1 MLGKAADHFM
11 RAQANEQVLAMTPN
25 GGGKGYNPPD
35 QERSGT
41 PHVMMRR
48 GMTAPSSQ
56 KVVVSGA
63 LPGMGKLQVPRG
75 TNPTKI
81 RQLWTRNTLAGLQPS
96 GALPGMGHYPLGR
109 GTPGA
114 VAGFGPSG
122 ALPGMGTW
130 RQPSGALPGMGGL
143 GGFVDDMAAVLP
155 YVTVGAVIYFVM
167 YGKNFWNK

>member
-11 RAQANEQVLAMTPN
+11 HAQANERVMAMTPN
-25 GGGKGYNPPD
+25 GGGQGYNPPD

-41 PHVMMRR
+41 AHVQMRR

-75 TNPTKI
+75 TNPAKI
-81 RQLWTRNTLAGLQPS
+81 RQLHLRNTLAGIQPS

-122 ALPGMGTW
+122 ALPGMGQL
-130 RQPSGALPGMGGL
+130 QPSGALPGMGGL
-143 GGFVDDMAAVLP
+143 GDFTIMGYSGIAVLGVAGLAW
-155 YVTVGAVIYFVM
+155 YLL
-167 YGKNFWNK
+167 KK